1 MNIITIWKEKG
12 KIMEGILNY
21 IFTREDVEDVAR
33 DRMKVC
39 KECDK
44 IDLKGKTCEVYGTK
58 PCCSLC
64 GCSLRFK
71 TRALSS
77 DCPEGKWESLM
88 TQQEEDM
95 LNENLN

>member
-33 DRMKVC
+33 ERMTIC
-39 KECDK
+39 TECEHLDK
-44 IDLKGKTCEVYGTK
+44 IGKSCEVRGTK
-58 PCCSLC
+58 PCCALC

-71 TRALSS
+71 IRSLSS
-77 DCPEGKWESLM
+77 DCPAGKWESLM